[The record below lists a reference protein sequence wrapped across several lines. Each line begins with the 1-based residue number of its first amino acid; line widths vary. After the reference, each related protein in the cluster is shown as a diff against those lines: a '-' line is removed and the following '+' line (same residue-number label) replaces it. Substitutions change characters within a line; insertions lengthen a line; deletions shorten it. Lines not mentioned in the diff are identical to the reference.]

1 MSMDMELTRSFL
13 AALLTGHDAA
23 GGIAD
28 PIRRRRGEA
37 LDRVNALSVPSV
49 QDEDWRFTDL
59 TPMYRAQFSAPV
71 TPTAVDASRI
81 DPFRFPEATARLV
94 FIDGVFAAG
103 HSRLPTESAARIAS
117 LASMAGAEAVAI
129 DPWLGQLANFDQDIF
144 AAVNTA
150 SMKHGAVVQVPRDG
164 HGGLVHCL
172 FISATPGAVAH
183 PRVLVRAESGSE
195 ITLVEDYVA
204 LHDGSGCVNAVT
216 EVSVAA
222 NARVRHVRVQRD
234 SQAAFHIGTASVAVE
249 RDGTYSSQAIAL
261 GARISRH
268 TLSIAQRGTGTH
280 FDIDGL
286 AWIKGRQLADTHSF
300 VDHAAPH
307 GTSRQLHK
315 CVVDGG
321 AHAVFNGRILVR
333 EGSQRTDSS
342 QESRTLLLSDR
353 AHVDAK
359 PQLEIFADD
368 VKCAHGATVG
378 QLEAEEV
385 FYLRS
390 RGLSDA
396 AARKVLTF
404 GFAADVVNR
413 IPVPT
418 LVRQLRAH
426 ILEQTGG
433 QEIA

>member
-1 MSMDMELTRSFL
+1 MDAQLTRSFL
-13 AALLTGHDAA
+13 EALLAGRDAA
-23 GGIAD
+23 GGVPD
-28 PIRRRRGEA
+28 PLRRLRGEA
-37 LDRVNALSVPSV
+37 LERANALGVPTPR
-49 QDEDWRFTDL
+49 DEDWRFTDL
-59 TPMYRAQFSAPV
+59 TPLYRAPLISAP
-71 TPTAVDASRI
+71 ASMAPSAQRI
-81 DPFRFPEATARLV
+81 DAYRLPEATTRLV
-94 FIDGVFAAG
+94 FVDGLLADS
-103 HSRLPTESAARIAS
+103 HTEGTSE
-117 LASMAGAEAVAI
+117 MAGALASALSRNAQAVE
-129 DPWLGQLANFDQDIF
+129 PWLARLATFGQDIF
-144 AAVNTA
+144 VAVNTA
-150 SMKHGAVVQVPRDG
+150 SLKDGVCVHVPRDG
-164 HGGLVHCL
+164 RGGTVHCL
-172 FISATPGAVAH
+172 FLSVTPDAVSH
-183 PRVLVRAESGSE
+183 PRVLVRAETGSDVT
-195 ITLVEDYVA
+195 IVEDYVS
-204 LHDGSGCVNAVT
+204 LHDSGGCVNAVT
-216 EVSVAA
+216 EVSIGA

-234 SQAAFHIGTASVAVE
+234 SRAAFHIGTAAVTVD
-249 RDGTYSSQAIAL
+249 RDGIYSSHSVAL

-268 TLSIAQRGTGTH
+268 TLSIRQTGPGTH

-286 AWIKGRQLADTHSF
+286 AWISGRQLADTHSF
-300 VDHAAPH
+300 ADHAAAN

-342 QESRTLLLSDR
+342 QQSRTLLLSDR

-378 QLEAEEV
+378 QLELEEV

-396 AARKVLTF
+396 VARKVLTF